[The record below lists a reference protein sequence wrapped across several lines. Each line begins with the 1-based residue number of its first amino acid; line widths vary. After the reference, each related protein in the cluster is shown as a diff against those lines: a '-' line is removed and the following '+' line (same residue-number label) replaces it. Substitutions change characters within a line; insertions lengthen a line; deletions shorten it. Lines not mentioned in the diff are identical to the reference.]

1 MKILREM
8 SHTISHEVTLTFQ
21 DVAACFSEEEWKL
34 LHKWQKELYM
44 NVMKEI
50 HHALNSLGTVIATS
64 VFSLGSK
71 ENEEMC
77 IPANQSSE
85 SICSKNSSISDA
97 ITSPDVVF
105 RVSGEENQCLK
116 ITSDSKRKETGL
128 SGFKSSASRSKEE
141 GSSSHVVNH
150 LGAEGD
156 FNTSPS
162 FGLPNVKRDICLR
175 NDVPAMGLVDVPS
188 AQGGQHSCV
197 PHSGNQSIYSDLLI
211 LDIKGE
217 EESVCYSPEHELR
230 SDIND
235 PNLSSTNLQRKAKDE
250 EIKCNETSES
260 IAASSNEVKL
270 NTFMNPEYQPYSRR
284 PRWSNINQELEVGNL
299 TQCGNGSRNST
310 HSDSYHCN
318 PKERTAV
325 TFYESETDQL
335 NKHCT
340 FQQYPL
346 ENINQYQETNKG
358 FMSKTCAVRQQK
370 IHKGMKQCQST
381 EFDKTLIQKENPAY
395 LETHVKERPFQ
406 CTRCKKSFSR
416 KGSLF
421 AHQRTHTG
429 QRPYRCSQ
437 CDKGFIYKASL
448 IYHQRTHSG
457 ERPYH
462 CTECGKSFNQRSD
475 LVNHQRTHTGERPYQ
490 CTECGKTFNQKR
502 NLTTHRKTHWR
513 ILSNINHNNMRP

>member
-1 MKILREM
+1 
-8 SHTISHEVTLTFQ
+8 
-21 DVAACFSEEEWKL
+21 
-34 LHKWQKELYM
+34 M

-50 HHALNSLGTVIATS
+50 HQALSSLGTVIATS

-71 ENEEMC
+71 ENDEMC

-85 SICSKNSSISDA
+85 RLHSKNSIRSDA
-97 ITSPDVVF
+97 NTNPDVVF
-105 RVSGEENQCLK
+105 RVSGDENQCFK
-116 ITSDSKRKETGL
+116 IASDSKRKETGL
-128 SGFKSSASRSKEE
+128 SIFKSSASLRKEE
-141 GSSSHVVNH
+141 GSLSHVVAH
-150 LGAEGD
+150 LGAEEE
-156 FNTSPS
+156 FSTSS
-162 FGLPNVKRDICLR
+162 CFGLSNVKRDICLQ
-175 NDVPAMGLVDVPS
+175 NDVPVMGLVDEPS
-188 AQGGQHSCV
+188 AEGGEHCC
-197 PHSGNQSIYSDLLI
+197 PPNSGNQITSADLLI

-217 EESVCYSPEHELR
+217 EESVCYSPEHEPR
-230 SDIND
+230 ADIND
-235 PNLSSTNLQRKAKDE
+235 PYLSGENMQGKAKDE

-260 IAASSNEVKL
+260 VTALSDEVRL
-270 NTFMNPEYQPYSRR
+270 NTFMNPEYEPYSRR
-284 PRWSNINQELEVGNL
+284 QQWSNINQELEVGNL
-299 TQCGNGSRNST
+299 AHCGNGSRNST
-310 HSDSYHCN
+310 HTDLYYSN
-318 PKERTAV
+318 PKERTCV
-325 TFYESETDQL
+325 TFYGSEIDLSNQQ
-335 NKHCT
+335 NCT
-340 FQQYPL
+340 FQQSPP
-346 ENINQYQETNKG
+346 ENISQYHETNKG
-358 FMSKTCAVRQQK
+358 SKTYSVRQQK

-381 EFDKTLIQKENPAY
+381 ESNKTLIQKQNPAY
-395 LETHVKERPFQ
+395 LEVHVKERPFQ

-429 QRPYRCSQ
+429 QRPYQCSQ

-513 ILSNINHNNMRP
+513 ILSNINCNSVRP